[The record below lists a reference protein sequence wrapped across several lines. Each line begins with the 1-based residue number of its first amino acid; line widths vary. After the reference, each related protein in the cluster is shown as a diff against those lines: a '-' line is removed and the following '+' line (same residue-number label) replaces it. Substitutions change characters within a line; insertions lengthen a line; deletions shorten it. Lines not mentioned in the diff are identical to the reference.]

1 MKKLIA
7 LLALGVSMLIAS
19 PTFAYQ
25 VKSGDTMSEIA
36 EEHDVTLHELSK
48 ANPQIKNINL
58 IYVGQIINI
67 PGEKEQTNKVQTK
80 VENNKEKSSYK
91 TMTVEAT
98 AYTAYCKGCSGI
110 TATGI
115 DLRSNPN
122 QKVIAVDPRV
132 IPLGTKVYVEGYGY
146 AIAGD
151 TGGAIKGNRIDLFIP
166 NLSEALEFGRRNVQI
181 KVYD

>member
-7 LLALGVSMLIAS
+7 LAALGVSMLIAPS
-19 PTFAYQ
+19 AFAYK

-36 EEHDVTLHELSK
+36 EDHKITLHELSK
-48 ANPQIKNINL
+48 ANPQIKNIDL
-58 IYVGQIINI
+58 IYVDQIINI

-80 VENNKEKSSYK
+80 VENTNNSSYK

-110 TATGI
+110 TAIGI

-122 QKVIAVDPRV
+122 QKVIAVDPKV
-132 IPLGTKVYVEGYGY
+132 IPLGAKVYVEGYGY

-151 TGGAIKGNRIDLFIP
+151 TGGAIKGNKIDLFIP
-166 NLSEALEFGRRNVQI
+166 NLSEALEFGRRNIQI